1 MTTDKITEVMSET
14 GQTMAEYAVVLSLIV
29 LVTLV
34 TFTTLGNGIEN
45 ALKAVRMV
53 FP

>member
-1 MTTDKITEVMSET
+1 MTIPRLDNIASET
-14 GQTMAEYAVVLSLIV
+14 GQTMTEYAVVLSLIV

-34 TFTTLGNGIEN
+34 AFTQLGDRVQG
-45 ALKAVRMV
+45 AVEAARSL